1 METVAHRLP
10 DTDNTGIVQAPSP
23 VTHFAKTASLVA
35 ASIAFLPLS
44 SSILAFSYTCST
56 AFPQNGLR
64 REIRSSP
71 RFQPKTILVTGVG
84 TAKGLRI
91 ARAFYE
97 TGHKVIG
104 ADFEPLGVPSSGR
117 FSRALSSFHHLRMPN
132 ASSGATLYM
141 RDLIRIIEEEDVQL
155 WLSCSGIVSSV
166 DDGEAR
172 ELVEHRTRCS
182 TFQVDFETA
191 SKISDGD
198 EFASY
203 ARSIGLV

>member
-1 METVAHRLP
+1 
-10 DTDNTGIVQAPSP
+10 
-23 VTHFAKTASLVA
+23 
-35 ASIAFLPLS
+35 
-44 SSILAFSYTCST
+44 
-56 AFPQNGLR
+56 
-64 REIRSSP
+64 
-71 RFQPKTILVTGVG
+71 
-84 TAKGLRI
+84 
-91 ARAFYE
+91 
-97 TGHKVIG
+97 
-104 ADFEPLGVPSSGR
+104 
-117 FSRALSSFHHLRMPN
+117 MPN